1 MERYVILSKVSPDAL
16 TEPEEFKGFA
26 QTVKQK
32 IKDECPDVNWKESYA
47 VNGAYDVVD
56 IVESDDPSQVTRA
69 AMIIRSYGHSE
80 TQTMSA
86 TPWDEFLENL

>member
-16 TEPEEFKGFA
+16 SKPGDFKDFA
-26 QTVKQK
+26 RKVKKK
-32 IKDECPDVNWKESYA
+32 IKEECPDVHWKESYA

-69 AMIIRSYGHSE
+69 AMIIRSYGHSQ

-86 TPWDEFLENL
+86 TPWEAFLENI